1 MPNRVD
7 LGAVLDAVVAP
18 GQRGGERTASIDRI
32 LDAAWQCFV
41 ERGIRATTMADVAEA
56 AGVSRVW
63 VHRAVGSRDDLVHA
77 VLAREVERTFELL
90 VELTPVA
97 PDPAVAFGDAVGVVV
112 AHFAAHPLVRRHVDD
127 EADQVVAAF
136 TDGRFLSIV
145 AGRVAALLGLFL
157 GVEPAAAHPIA
168 EAATRVSV
176 SLMIAPIEPGGDGAD
191 AVSAFVAAAFGPAI
205 RELVHT
211 DQAG

>member
-1 MPNRVD
+1 MHTRVD
-7 LGAVLDAVVAP
+7 LGAVLDAVTAP
-18 GQRGGERTASIDRI
+18 GSRGHERSASSDRI
-32 LDAAWQCFV
+32 LDAAWRCFV

-63 VHRAVGSRDDLVHA
+63 VHRVVGSRDDLVHA

-90 VELTPVA
+90 VELTPIA

-112 AHFAAHPLVRRHVDD
+112 AHFATHPLVRRLVDD
-127 EADQVVAAF
+127 EADQVAAAF

-145 AGRVAALLGLFL
+145 ADRVAALLGLFL
-157 GVEPAAAHPIA
+157 GVEPSAAHPVA

-176 SLMIAPIEPGGDGAD
+176 SLMIAPVEPGGDSAA
-191 AVSAFVAAAFGPAI
+191 AVSALVAAAFGPAI
-205 RELVHT
+205 RELIRPRGV
-211 DQAG
+211 G